1 MISVSELKRREK
13 AQSVLN
19 KAFKGTK
26 GTDGENFPVNPNR
39 VLMAHTEWLLG
50 VRLKHSVPPVQHMKI
65 VRVLTQLIEDQAMM
79 PLKKHAEI
87 KN

>member
-1 MISVSELKRREK
+1 MERIFRS
-13 AQSVLN
+13 
-19 KAFKGTK
+19 
-26 GTDGENFPVNPNR
+26 NPNR

-50 VRLKHSVPPVQHMKI
+50 VQLKHSVPPVQHMKI
-65 VRVLTQLIEDQAMM
+65 VRVFTQLIEVQAMM